1 MFGRTFVA
9 ISAWLLSVIP
19 LAVSSAFLFGT
30 ISAFF
35 ARPAPLTLL
44 MLLLVLIPTYAWVVL
59 LILTIGWVLQR
70 RVSPRWVKSGFSC
83 ALAVLIVLGIWEPQT
98 LLLAVPSVLFASY
111 LCWYHLERPSSQG
124 ELS

>member
-1 MFGRTFVA
+1 MIGRIFVA

-19 LAVSSAFLFGT
+19 LAVSGAFLFGT
-30 ISAFF
+30 LSAFVD
-35 ARPAPLTLL
+35 RPAPLALL
-44 MLLLVLIPTYAWVVL
+44 MVCLVLIPTFAWIVL
-59 LILTIGWVLQR
+59 LILTMGWVLQR
-70 RVSPRWVKSGFSC
+70 RVSARWVKSGFTC

-111 LCWYHLERPSSQG
+111 LCWYHLERPSPQG